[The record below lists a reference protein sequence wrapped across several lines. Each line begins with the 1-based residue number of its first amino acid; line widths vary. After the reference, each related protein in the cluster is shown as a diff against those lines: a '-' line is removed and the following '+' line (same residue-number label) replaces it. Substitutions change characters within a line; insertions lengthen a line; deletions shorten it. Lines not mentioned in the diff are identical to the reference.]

1 MSEIQH
7 QDAITKA
14 SLLIDNGYSPAY
26 VYEKLLKEGFGEEE
40 AKSVLES
47 LTDKPFVKTLKAAD
61 GSSTPAVAAA
71 EESKSSPITLYFILF
86 GIVLMVIGFALS
98 FFLPAEWRM
107 IAYLILIAGPLVML
121 FGAFQSSS

>member
-14 SLLIDNGYSPAY
+14 SLLIDNGYSPSY

-47 LTDKPFVKTLKAAD
+47 LTDKPFVKAVKAVD
-61 GSSTPAVAAA
+61 GSSTPAIAAA
-71 EESKSSPITLYFILF
+71 EESVGSRRSQYFMLF
-86 GIVLMVIGFALS
+86 GIVLALIGFALS
-98 FFLPAEWRM
+98 FFLPAESRI
-107 IAYLILIAGPLVML
+107 IAYIILIAGPVVML
-121 FGAFQSSS
+121 IGAFQTNS